1 VRMLGV
7 TEKSFSHLSGR
18 YDVAG
23 GHPWRMIDRFFAR
36 AGRGRGG
43 AWSMRLN
50 SVGSIS
56 RAGPAIA
63 SHALDADPL
72 ASVGSC
78 CILSFGGQRGYATRD
93 IGRHGKPCTG
103 LPSESSALK
112 GTRVQTLPLAPPL
125 STPQFLADKTSPCYV
140 RSLPDLLDVYP
151 SGKNTVLMMHG
162 FNW

>member
-1 VRMLGV
+1 MEKKVRMLGV

-23 GHPWRMIDRFFAR
+23 GHPWRMIDRFFA
-36 AGRGRGG
+36 
-43 AWSMRLN
+43 
-50 SVGSIS
+50 

-151 SGKNTVLMMHG
+151 SGNNTVLMMYG